1 MDLVKDEDHDVLMV
15 IIKNLDK
22 LNEVINIDNFVHG
35 IIPSLVEISDN
46 NNWRVRYQIEEII
59 PVLARIVN
67 RKLFFWKYNA
77 YLYQMVNRS
86 CLYYKG
92 KGMQNNEKII
102 WYFKERRFGK

>member
-1 MDLVKDEDHDVLMV
+1 MAPKLGSEKTNKYIYPIFLDLVKDEDHDILMV

-59 PVLARIVN
+59 PVFARIVN
-67 RKLFFWKYNA
+67 RKLFF
-77 YLYQMVNRS
+77 
-86 CLYYKG
+86 
-92 KGMQNNEKII
+92 
-102 WYFKERRFGK
+102 

>member
-1 MDLVKDEDHDVLMV
+1 MDLVKDEDHDILMV

-59 PVLARIVN
+59 PVFARIVN
-67 RKLFFWKYNA
+67 RKLFF
-77 YLYQMVNRS
+77 
-86 CLYYKG
+86 
-92 KGMQNNEKII
+92 
-102 WYFKERRFGK
+102 

>member
-59 PVLARIVN
+59 PVFARIVN
-67 RKLFFWKYNA
+67 RKLFF
-77 YLYQMVNRS
+77 
-86 CLYYKG
+86 
-92 KGMQNNEKII
+92 
-102 WYFKERRFGK
+102 

>member
-22 LNEVINIDNFVHG
+22 LNKVINIDNFVHG

-59 PVLARIVN
+59 PVFARIVN
-67 RKLFFWKYNA
+67 RKLFF
-77 YLYQMVNRS
+77 
-86 CLYYKG
+86 
-92 KGMQNNEKII
+92 
-102 WYFKERRFGK
+102 

>member
-1 MDLVKDEDHDVLMV
+1 MDLVKDEDHDILMV

-59 PVLARIVN
+59 PVFARIVN

-77 YLYQMVNRS
+77 YLYQMVDGS
-86 CLYYKG
+86 CLCYKG

>member
-1 MDLVKDEDHDVLMV
+1 MAPKLGSEKTNKYIYPIFLDLEKDEDHDIRMV

-67 RKLFFWKYNA
+67 RKLFF
-77 YLYQMVNRS
+77 
-86 CLYYKG
+86 
-92 KGMQNNEKII
+92 
-102 WYFKERRFGK
+102 

>member
-46 NNWRVRYQIEEII
+46 NNWKVRYQIEEII

-67 RKLFFWKYNA
+67 RKLFF
-77 YLYQMVNRS
+77 
-86 CLYYKG
+86 
-92 KGMQNNEKII
+92 
-102 WYFKERRFGK
+102 

>member
-59 PVLARIVN
+59 PVLARMVN
-67 RKLFFWKYNA
+67 RKLFF
-77 YLYQMVNRS
+77 
-86 CLYYKG
+86 
-92 KGMQNNEKII
+92 
-102 WYFKERRFGK
+102 

>member
-67 RKLFFWKYNA
+67 RKLFF
-77 YLYQMVNRS
+77 
-86 CLYYKG
+86 
-92 KGMQNNEKII
+92 
-102 WYFKERRFGK
+102 

>member
-1 MDLVKDEDHDVLMV
+1 MDLVKDEDHDILMV

-67 RKLFFWKYNA
+67 RKLFF
-77 YLYQMVNRS
+77 
-86 CLYYKG
+86 
-92 KGMQNNEKII
+92 
-102 WYFKERRFGK
+102 